1 MKKIEMTVPFFQAP
15 NDIFDIGLGKFE
27 LLVYLYLA
35 RCANNNEKAYPS
47 LNTIADKTSIS
58 RSSVQKAIKG
68 LEEKKLI
75 VKKKHK
81 TDYNRYY
88 NNTYMVEA
96 NLTKDMFSQNTG
108 MFYDGIGIVS
118 ENIEVCSDNTTINNY
133 NKKNYK
139 EITNKEY
146 LHDSKEVA
154 YIAFNDLN
162 DEDYVKQTNNI
173 ISSNRSKIAKYNYN
187 KAHSKIV
194 DVITECG
201 KDNYY
206 KYIYKYLD
214 DKQTG
219 RSVENFI
226 EHLNRYEKEL

>member
-1 MKKIEMTVPFFQAP
+1 MKVPFFQVP

-81 TDYNRYY
+81 TEYNQYY
-88 NNTYMVEA
+88 NNTYVVEA
-96 NLTKDMFSQNTG
+96 NLTKDMFSENTG

-118 ENIEVCSDNTTINNY
+118 ENTEVCSDNTTKNNY

-146 LHDSKEVA
+146 LHDSEEVA
-154 YIAFNDLN
+154 YIALNDLD
-162 DEDYVKQTNNI
+162 DENYVKQTNNI
-173 ISSNRSKIAKYNYN
+173 VSPNRSKITEDNYM
-187 KAHSKIV
+187 KAQSKIV
-194 DVITECG
+194 DAITEYG

-206 KYIYKYLD
+206 EYISKYLD
-214 DKQTG
+214 DKQDG

-226 EHLNRYEKEL
+226 EHLNRYEKE